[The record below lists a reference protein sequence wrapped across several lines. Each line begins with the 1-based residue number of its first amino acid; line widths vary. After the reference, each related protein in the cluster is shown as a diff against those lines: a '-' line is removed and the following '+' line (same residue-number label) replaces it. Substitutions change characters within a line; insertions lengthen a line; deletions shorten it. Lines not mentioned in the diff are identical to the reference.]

1 MKAALAIIGVIAYL
15 LVGCVVAAITED
27 VTNPKGRK
35 EDVNWDDPDNPKT
48 VIVLWPLMLLLLGLY
63 YAARPFCKLYEIL
76 LKWFM
81 TRGERVKNGRQKGKK
96 GELELAHVLRDYG
109 YDTRRGQ
116 QYCGANGDADV
127 VGLPGVHIEC
137 KRVER
142 LNLEDAVAQAQRD
155 AKLDEM
161 PVVMHRRNRG
171 QWMVTMPLADW
182 MELYKEAHD
191 EL

>member
-1 MKAALAIIGVIAYL
+1 M
-15 LVGCVVAAITED
+15 
-27 VTNPKGRK
+27 
-35 EDVNWDDPDNPKT
+35 
-48 VIVLWPLMLLLLGLY
+48 
-63 YAARPFCKLYEIL
+63 
-76 LKWFM
+76 
-81 TRGERVKNGRQKGKK
+81 KNGRAKGKRA
-96 GELELAHVLRDYG
+96 ELELAHVLRDYG

-142 LNLEDAVAQAQRD
+142 LNLEDAIAQAQRD
-155 AKLDEM
+155 ARQGEM

>member
-1 MKAALAIIGVIAYL
+1 M
-15 LVGCVVAAITED
+15 
-27 VTNPKGRK
+27 
-35 EDVNWDDPDNPKT
+35 
-48 VIVLWPLMLLLLGLY
+48 
-63 YAARPFCKLYEIL
+63 
-76 LKWFM
+76 
-81 TRGERVKNGRQKGKK
+81 KNGRQKGKK

-155 AKLDEM
+155 ARPGEM

-171 QWMVTMPLADW
+171 QWLVTMPLADW
-182 MELYKEAHD
+182 VELYKRKGKG
-191 EL
+191 